1 MISPNL
7 FDGDQNTGLFQPHH
21 IDSRQ
26 KSMLQF
32 DIFLLLDPQWHGTF
46 GKLSRTDLGVRL
58 SQKLAD
64 CVLELMAIDRDV
76 TQADIEKVF
85 GDLELFGRK
94 ASEWWTSNPN
104 FLTLLR
110 NWNADRKLIRE
121 GKIREFLNQRFTL
134 RDDDGNVILDDTGI
148 PMNPVL
154 EMYDRI
160 VREKFNAFFLLEGL
174 RDISH
179 LLTGRDLELLKR
191 YFKID

>member
-1 MISPNL
+1 
-7 FDGDQNTGLFQPHH
+7 
-21 IDSRQ
+21 
-26 KSMLQF
+26 MLQF